1 MSPET
6 MATLYDVGV
15 TMIGAF
21 ILMNAFSKRKFKY
34 FLICLAIWFVGS
46 IGLLIYLPALSA
58 LVISGG
64 ATAVVVMTAGLLIF
78 RTLPAGYED
87 DQR

>member
-15 TMIGAF
+15 TMTGAF
-21 ILMNAFSKRKFKY
+21 ILMNAFSNRKFTY
-34 FLICLAIWFVGS
+34 FLLCLTVWFVGS
-46 IGLLIYLPALSA
+46 ISLLIYLTAFSTV
-58 LVISGG
+58 VIAGG
-64 ATAVVVMTAGLLIF
+64 ATAVVLLTATLLIY
-78 RTLPAGYED
+78 RTLPADYED